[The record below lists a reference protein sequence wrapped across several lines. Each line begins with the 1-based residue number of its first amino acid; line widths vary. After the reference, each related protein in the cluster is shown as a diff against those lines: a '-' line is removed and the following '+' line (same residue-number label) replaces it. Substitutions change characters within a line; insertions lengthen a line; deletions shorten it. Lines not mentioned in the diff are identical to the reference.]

1 MHLILAGI
9 ANADDRFLDQPR
21 GIFANLYARF
31 RSIEQANA
39 PRLSQLQRRLR
50 IGVDE
55 HFLHRRRTW
64 AILKN
69 KIGQRRIKR
78 QQARGQSRLGVGLDL
93 AVGDMAQPI
102 AIDGDQ
108 PPAGCAKAGVK
119 TKQDQPSFSI
129 TSSETS

>member
-1 MHLILAGI
+1 MDLILAGI
-9 ANADDRFLDQPR
+9 ANTHDRFLDQPR
-21 GIFANLYARF
+21 GIFANLYAGLR
-31 RSIEQANA
+31 RVEQANA
-39 PRLSQLQRRLR
+39 PSLSQLQRRLR

-55 HFLHRRRTW
+55 HFLHRRRTR

-69 KIGQRRIKR
+69 KVSQRRIQR
-78 QQARGQSRLGVGLDL
+78 QQPRGESRLGVGLDL
-93 AVGDMAQPI
+93 TVGDMAQPI

>member
-1 MHLILAGI
+1 MHLVLAGI
-9 ANADDRFLDQPR
+9 ANADDRFLDQSCS
-21 GIFANLYARF
+21 IFTNLYARF
-31 RSIEQANA
+31 RSVEQANA
-39 PRLSQLQRRLR
+39 PRLTQFQRRLR

-55 HFLHRRRTW
+55 HFLHRCRTW

-69 KIGQRRIKR
+69 KVGQRRIQR
-78 QQARGQSRLGVGLDL
+78 QQARGQGRLGVGLDL

-108 PPAGCAKAGVK
+108 PPASGAKAGVE